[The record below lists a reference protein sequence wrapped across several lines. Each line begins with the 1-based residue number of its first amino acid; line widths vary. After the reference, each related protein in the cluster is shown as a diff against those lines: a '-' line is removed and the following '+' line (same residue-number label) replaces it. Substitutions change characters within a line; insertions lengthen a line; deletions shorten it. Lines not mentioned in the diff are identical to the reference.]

1 MLGPA
6 TFTLIGPSGLR
17 LRFESSIGYARNMSQ
32 VVNLR
37 GLGTDPSNPS
47 AGVLVGTATLPDAN
61 PLDGPP
67 PLLNL
72 PFSPGGP
79 SAGRL
84 FRFVR
89 DGFAFGG
96 SVNPEYVEV
105 HPVAVNF
112 DPPGPSWAD
121 P

>member
-1 MLGPA
+1 
-6 TFTLIGPSGLR
+6 
-17 LRFESSIGYARNMSQ
+17 MSQ

-37 GLGTDPSNPS
+37 GLGTDPANPT
-47 AGVLVGTATLPDAN
+47 AGNLLGTATLPDAS
-61 PLDGPP
+61 PMGCP

-79 SAGRL
+79 SSGRL
-84 FRFVR
+84 FRLAS

-105 HPVAVNF
+105 VPIMVNF
-112 DPPGPSWAD
+112 DGGPRWSN
-121 P
+121 PEG